1 MLSYVFF
8 MFYLYFYLKNKIY
21 ILSMVNISADFYK
34 ILSKLVND
42 YNNDKTGRKK
52 SGRKS
57 TVNIEHYCKIIMKVL
72 TTGCQW
78 NSLNE
83 KLNYTVYNKKFTEW
97 VDKGIIEKFF
107 YLLTL
112 VNNKLK
118 KFNGNFYIDTTIFRN
133 MQGIEDISY
142 NHKIK
147 SKRGTKLSILVDSN
161 GIPVSLVCVTAKYN
175 DVTLVL
181 PNYNKLNNKIKQNIS
196 NIICD
201 KGYVSRN
208 LKEHFK
214 STNINYIYP
223 DKKNTLPENKNI
235 PEENILLK
243 TRSINENS
251 FSWMTQYRR
260 LTARYEKYTKNFL
273 GFIMLAYSNIIINK
287 LSKYTEL

>member
-1 MLSYVFF
+1 MV
-8 MFYLYFYLKNKIY
+8 KI
-21 ILSMVNISADFYK
+21 NDDFYK
-34 ILSKLVND
+34 LLVKLVND
-42 YNNDKTGRKK
+42 HNNSKTGRKK
-52 SGRKS
+52 SGRKP
-57 TVNIEHYCKIIMKVL
+57 TVNIKHYCEVIMKVL

-78 NSLNE
+78 NSLSE
-83 KLNYTVYNKKFTEW
+83 KLHYTVYNKKFAEW
-97 VDKGIIEKFF
+97 TDEGIIENFY

-118 KFNGNFYIDTTIFRN
+118 KFNNNFYIDTTIFRN

-142 NHKIK
+142 NYKIK

-161 GIPVSLVCVTAKYN
+161 GVPVSLVCVSANHN

-181 PNYNKLNNKIKQNIS
+181 PNYYKLNDKIKKNIS

-201 KGYVSRN
+201 KGYVSKQ
-208 LKEHFK
+208 LKDHFK
-214 STNINYIYP
+214 ATENINYIYP
-223 DKKNTLPENKNI
+223 DKKNTLPENKNT

-260 LTARYEKYTKNFL
+260 LSARYEKYTKNFL
-273 GFIMLAYSNIIINK
+273 GFIMLAFSNIIINK
-287 LSKYTEL
+287 LSKIN

>member
-1 MLSYVFF
+1 
-8 MFYLYFYLKNKIY
+8 
-21 ILSMVNISADFYK
+21 MVNISDDFYK
-34 ILSKLVND
+34 LLGKLVND
-42 YNNDKTGRKK
+42 HNNNKKGREKCGKK
-52 SGRKS
+52 P
-57 TVNIEHYCKIIMKVL
+57 TVDTKHYCNVIMKVL

-78 NSLNE
+78 NSLTE
-83 KLNYTVYNKKFTEW
+83 KLHFSVYNKKFIEW
-97 VDKGIIEKFF
+97 TDEGIVENFY

-112 VNNKLK
+112 VNDKLK
-118 KFNGNFYIDTTIFRN
+118 KFNNNFYIDTTIFRN

-161 GIPVSLVCVTAKYN
+161 GIPVSLVCVSAKHN

-181 PNYNKLNNKIKQNIS
+181 PNYHKLNDKIKNNIS

-201 KGYVSRN
+201 KGYISRA
-208 LKEHFK
+208 LKDYFRENN
-214 STNINYIYP
+214 NINYIYP
-223 DKKNTLPENKNI
+223 DKKNTLPENKNL
-235 PEENILLK
+235 ENDNILLK

-273 GFIMLAYSNIIINK
+273 GFIMLAFSNIIINK
-287 LSKYTEL
+287 LSKLTQQ